1 MILADD
7 LVTLHAAHA
16 ERETAMKADVSGGRQ
31 RAVGQPKDR
40 DPFVEQPG
48 CVGLVGDRL
57 GEGDRKPERGQRAS
71 PSR

>member
-1 MILADD
+1 
-7 LVTLHAAHA
+7 
-16 ERETAMKADVSGGRQ
+16 MKADVSGGCQ